1 MSDALENTV
10 KYVQTQ
16 EGIVPVKVGHMNSS
30 VGLIIPTTTT
40 TTTIIIIIIIII
52 KPTCSLN

>member
-16 EGIVPVKVGHMNSS
+16 EGIVPVKVGHLNSS

-40 TTTIIIIIIIII
+40 TTTTIIIII